1 MAGNAEAERGEEQ
14 EQQPPVCEEGRGKP
28 SKARKSMWMVYVAH
42 ALSTW
47 GDNLW
52 AFAGGVYMMELS
64 ASGDLRLTAIY
75 GLVIALAVIASGAA
89 IGRWIDNTRR
99 LTAARTCLVVQN
111 ASVAT
116 CAIVLSVFLS
126 HSDTLP
132 AFWNTVTVTVVI
144 AFSSASKLASTG
156 TTIVVQKDWLVVICD
171 GDLDRLAAMNSVLRT
186 IGLTTLI
193 LAPVAAGQL
202 FSLTGYVWT
211 GVVVAAWNLA
221 SVGLEYTLLHLI
233 YRSYPALAEKK
244 HSRGESDELRVEEE
258 SSNLMAEEGKEKEA
272 LPERSALAPLKSTC
286 EGWKDYFQH
295 SVRYAGIG
303 LALLYMTVL
312 GFDNITYGYVLTQGI
327 PESVLGV
334 LVALNAASGVLGSLA
349 YPHIR
354 RRIGIERTGLFGMF
368 FLVTTSS
375 AAVLSN
381 FLPGSPFMLN
391 FRWSHL
397 QSENVSGNTNN
408 ADGDSDSVIAV
419 CVLMSGIIA
428 ARFGLWITDLTIN
441 QILQERVEE
450 ERRGVINGVQ
460 DSMNNS
466 LDLLKCVLVILLPQ
480 PRHFG
485 FLVIL
490 SFSFVSSGWLMYAQ
504 YSRQQR
510 GHLFHFSKL
519 KKVLIA
525 P

>member
-1 MAGNAEAERGEEQ
+1 
-14 EQQPPVCEEGRGKP
+14 
-28 SKARKSMWMVYVAH
+28 
-42 ALSTW
+42 
-47 GDNLW
+47 
-52 AFAGGVYMMELS
+52 
-64 ASGDLRLTAIY
+64 
-75 GLVIALAVIASGAA
+75 
-89 IGRWIDNTRR
+89 
-99 LTAARTCLVVQN
+99 
-111 ASVAT
+111 
-116 CAIVLSVFLS
+116 
-126 HSDTLP
+126 
-132 AFWNTVTVTVVI
+132 
-144 AFSSASKLASTG
+144 
-156 TTIVVQKDWLVVICD
+156 
-171 GDLDRLAAMNSVLRT
+171 MNSVLRT
-186 IGLTTLI
+186 VGLTTFI

-202 FSLTGYVWT
+202 FSLAGYVWT
-211 GVVVAAWNLA
+211 GVAVAAWNLA

-244 HSRGESDELRVEEE
+244 NTSGTEGDEQRAEGE
-258 SSNLMAEEGKEKEA
+258 SSNLMDEGTEVKETPD
-272 LPERSALAPLKSTC
+272 PEGRCALAPLKSTC
-286 EGWKDYFQH
+286 EGWREYFQH

-354 RRIGIERTGLFGMF
+354 KRVGIERTGLFGMF

-397 QSENVSGNTNN
+397 QSDNVSGNANN
-408 ADGDSDSVIAV
+408 DDKGDSMIAV

-466 LDLLKCVLVILLPQ
+466 MDLLKCVLVILLPDAK
-480 PRHFG
+480 HFG
-485 FLVIL
+485 CLIIL
-490 SFSFVSSGWLMYAQ
+490 SYISISSGWLLYAAF
-504 YSRQQR
+504 SRQQR
-510 GHLFHFSKL
+510 GHLFHFCRLIPCSNQNELPATSHWPFLPEPGNKQPTFDCEEEEVFGLGNNHNQQIEKNSPIIKSSVDVDKL
-519 KKVLIA
+519 DKIISCNT
-525 P
+525 